1 MKDEGS
7 GIREQGTVVKGQGSG
22 GWLAGTALILVAAAV
37 AVGPQLVRGNSCGHD
52 FDFHLLSWLDAQ
64 RSWRLGIAYPHWTAS
79 ANYGAGEPRFVF
91 YPPLTWMA
99 GAALG
104 FVLPWQLVPI
114 ALTFLMLAGTGLA
127 TRALARQFMDDGA
140 ATLAGCAA
148 LFSSY
153 ALFTAYERSAF
164 GELTGGMWIALLL
177 LFALRDDSGAASGS
191 RVRGAFTG
199 AFNAAFNRSA
209 AMLALVVAGA
219 WLSNAPLGVM
229 ASYLLATVAALA
241 AVTARSWA
249 PVLRAV
255 VAAVLGIGLAAFF
268 LIPADREQ
276 GWAALQLAAADPGE
290 KIENSWM
297 FARHADPSLA
307 FHDQVL
313 EHASIAA
320 AAMLGV
326 ALISVLVCAMRR
338 RLPGTRAWWI
348 PLAVIPVGVLVLQL
362 PVSLPLWNA
371 LPKLRFLQFP
381 WRWLVVAEAPMGG
394 FLAAAIWPVRQ
405 WARTALAAGCCA
417 LFLAMTWISASA
429 YFQVCDEDD
438 AVAGML
444 TTYRSGVGFEGTD
457 EYAPP
462 GADNSMVAMGLPG
475 ACLVSDPF
483 VTLGESSGEADSA
496 PVWDYP
502 QRSCDEAFP
511 PSPVRAQHGAEH
523 FEVLAVSDHAG
534 YWIVRVRRYPAWQVR
549 VNGRPVGMMSQR
561 EDGLMAV
568 PVPAGPVRL
577 TVDWGTTPDVIAG
590 RWVSGIAALLV
601 TALWWSKR
609 LRFHRGLS

>member
-1 MKDEGS
+1 MNDEGAGGRDRS
-7 GIREQGTVVKGQGSG
+7 GVIETV
-22 GWLAGTALILVAAAV
+22 LILLAATVAV
-37 AVGPQLVRGNSCGHD
+37 APQLVRGNSCGHD
-52 FDFHLLSWLDAQ
+52 FDFHLLSWFDAQ
-64 RSWRLGIAYPHWTAS
+64 RSWRLGIPYPHWTAS

-104 FVLPWQLVPI
+104 FVMPWQLVPI
-114 ALTFLMLAGTGLA
+114 VLTFLMLAGTGLA
-127 TRALARQFMDDGA
+127 TRALAKQFMSSGA

-177 LFALRDDSGAASGS
+177 LCALREISAGNAGGQSPLALTFN
-191 RVRGAFTG
+191 R
-199 AFNAAFNRSA
+199 AFNGST
-209 AMLALVVAGA
+209 AMLALVLAGA

-229 ASYLLATVAALA
+229 ASYLLAAVSIVAAI
-241 AVTARSWA
+241 TARSWA
-249 PVLRAV
+249 PMLRGVIAS
-255 VAAVLGIGLAAFF
+255 ALGMGLAAFF
-268 LIPADREQ
+268 LLPADREQ
-276 GWAALQLAAADPGE
+276 PWAALQLAAADPGE

-313 EHASIAA
+313 HHASIAA

-326 ALISVLVCAMRR
+326 GLISLLLCALRK
-338 RLPGTRAWWI
+338 RLPGPRSWWI
-348 PLAVIPVGVLVLQL
+348 PLAIIPVVVLLLQFPL
-362 PVSLPLWNA
+362 SLPLWNA
-371 LPKLRFLQFP
+371 LPRVRFLQFP
-381 WRWLVVAEAPMGG
+381 WRWLVVVEAPMGV
-394 FLAAAIWPVRQ
+394 FLAAAIWPTRQ
-405 WARTALAAGCCA
+405 RARTALAACCCVAFVA
-417 LFLAMTWISASA
+417 LTWVSASA

-438 AVAGML
+438 AVVGMQ
-444 TTYRSGVGFEGTD
+444 TAYRSGMGFEGTD

-475 ACLVSDPF
+475 ACLVTDPST
-483 VTLGESSGEADSA
+483 VLGESSGQDDSA

-511 PSPVRAQHGAEH
+511 ASPVRALRGAEH

-534 YWIVRVRRYPAWQVR
+534 YWILRVRTYPEWQVR
-549 VNGRPVGMMSQR
+549 VNGRPVGAMPRR

-568 PVPAGPVRL
+568 PVPAGPVLL
-577 TVDWGTTPDVIAG
+577 TVDWTTTPDVVAG
-590 RWVSGIAALLV
+590 RWISALAAVLI
-601 TALWWSKR
+601 TALWWLERRR
-609 LRFHRGLS
+609 LHRGLS

>member
-1 MKDEGS
+1 MNHEGP
-7 GIREQGTVVKGQGSG
+7 GVRNRTGVV
-22 GWLAGTALILVAAAV
+22 GTALILVAAAV
-37 AVGPQLVRGNSCGHD
+37 AVAPQLVRGNSCGHD

-104 FVLPWQLVPI
+104 FVMPWQLVPI
-114 ALTFLMLAGTGLA
+114 MLTFLMLAGTGLA
-127 TRALARQFMDDGA
+127 TRALAHQVLARQFINSGA

-177 LFALRDDSGAASGS
+177 LFALRVSVGDAGGKSPLARTFDRAFDGS
-191 RVRGAFTG
+191 T
-199 AFNAAFNRSA
+199 
-209 AMLALVVAGA
+209 AMLALVLAGA

-229 ASYLLATVAALA
+229 ASYLLAAVSIVAAS
-241 AVTARSWA
+241 TARSWA
-249 PVLRAV
+249 PLLRGVIASGV
-255 VAAVLGIGLAAFF
+255 GMGLAAFF
-268 LIPADREQ
+268 LLPADREQ

-297 FARHADPSLA
+297 FARHADPALA

-313 EHASIAA
+313 QHASIAA

-326 ALISVLVCAMRR
+326 ALISLLVCALRK
-338 RLPGTRAWWI
+338 RLPGGRCWWI
-348 PLAVIPVGVLVLQL
+348 PLAFIPLMVLLLQL
-362 PVSLPLWNA
+362 PISLPLWNA

-381 WRWLVVAEAPMGG
+381 WRWLVVAEAPMGV
-394 FLAAAIWPVRQ
+394 FLAAAIWPRRQ
-405 WARTALAAGCCA
+405 GARTALAACCCVVFVA
-417 LFLAMTWISASA
+417 LTWTSASA

-438 AVAGML
+438 AVVGML
-444 TTYRSGVGFEGTD
+444 TTYRTGVGFEGTD

-462 GADNSMVAMGLPG
+462 STDNSMVAMGLPG
-475 ACLVSDPF
+475 ACLVTDPE
-483 VTLGESSGEADSA
+483 VVLGESSGQDDSA

-502 QRSCDEAFP
+502 QRSCDEAYP
-511 PSPVRAQHGAEH
+511 PSPVRAKNGAEH

-534 YWIVRVRRYPAWQVR
+534 YWILRVRTYPAWQVR
-549 VNGRPVGMMSQR
+549 VNGHPVGAMPRR

-568 PVPAGPVRL
+568 PVPAGPVLL
-577 TVDWGTTPDVIAG
+577 TVDWTTTPDVVAG
-590 RWVSGIAALLV
+590 RWLSALAAALV
-601 TALWWSKR
+601 TALWWVERRR
-609 LRFHRGLS
+609 LHRGLIS

>member
-1 MKDEGS
+1 
-7 GIREQGTVVKGQGSG
+7 VVG
-22 GWLAGTALILVAAAV
+22 AALILVAAAV
-37 AVGPQLVRGNSCGHD
+37 AVGPQFVRGNSCGHD

-64 RSWRLGIAYPHWTAS
+64 RSWRLGIPYPHWTAS

-114 ALTFLMLAGTGLA
+114 VLTFLMLAGAGLA
-127 TRALARQFMDDGA
+127 TRALARQFMDESA

-177 LFALRDDSGAASGS
+177 LFALRHVGS
-191 RVRGAFTG
+191 SSVRGLTLASE
-199 AFNAAFNRSA
+199 FNRSTA
-209 AMLALVVAGA
+209 ALSLVVAGA
-219 WLSNAPLGVM
+219 WLSNAPLGLM
-229 ASYLLATVAALA
+229 TSDLLAVVALVAA
-241 AVTARSWA
+241 VSARSWA
-249 PVLRAV
+249 PLLRGVTAS
-255 VAAVLGIGLAAFF
+255 VLGMGLAAFF
-268 LIPADREQ
+268 LLPAEREQ

-290 KIENSWM
+290 RIENSWM
-297 FARHADPSLA
+297 FARHADPALA

-313 EHASIAA
+313 HHASIAA

-326 ALISVLVCAMRR
+326 ALISLLVCALRK
-338 RLPGTRAWWI
+338 RLPGPRSWWI
-348 PLAVIPVGVLVLQL
+348 PLAIIPVVVLLLQL

-381 WRWLVVAEAPMGG
+381 WRWLVVAEAPMGV
-394 FLAAAIWPVRQ
+394 FLAAAIWPRRQ
-405 WARTALAAGCCA
+405 GARTALAVCCCVAFVA
-417 LFLAMTWISASA
+417 LTWTSASA
-429 YFQVCDEDD
+429 YFQICDEDD
-438 AVAGML
+438 AVVGML

-475 ACLVSDPF
+475 ACLVSDPS
-483 VTLGESSGEADSA
+483 VVLGESSGQDDST
-496 PVWDYP
+496 PVWDYA

-511 PSPVRAQHGAEH
+511 PSPVRVLHGAEH

-534 YWIVRVRRYPAWQVR
+534 YWIVRVRSYPAWQVR
-549 VNGRPVGMMSQR
+549 VNGHPVGAMPQR

-568 PVPAGPVRL
+568 PVPTGPVLL
-577 TVDWGTTPDVIAG
+577 TVDWTTTPDVVAG
-590 RWVSGIAALLV
+590 RWISLLAAALI
-601 TALWWSKR
+601 TALWWLERRR
-609 LRFHRGLS
+609 LNRELS

>member
-1 MKDEGS
+1 
-7 GIREQGTVVKGQGSG
+7 
-22 GWLAGTALILVAAAV
+22 VAAAV

-127 TRALARQFMDDGA
+127 TRALARQCMDDGA

-177 LFALRDDSGAASGS
+177 LFALRDDSGAGRTSAARSP
-191 RVRGAFTG
+191 FTG
-199 AFNAAFNRSA
+199 AFTPAFNKSA

-229 ASYLLATVAALA
+229 ASYLLAAVAIAA

-249 PVLRAV
+249 PVLRSV
-255 VAAVLGIGLAAFF
+255 VGAVLGMGLAAFF

-297 FARHADPSLA
+297 FARHTDPSLA
-307 FHDQVL
+307 FHDLVL
-313 EHASIAA
+313 QHASIAA
-320 AAMLGV
+320 AAVLGI
-326 ALISVLVCAMRR
+326 ALIGLLICALRG
-338 RLPGTRAWWI
+338 RLPGRRVWWI
-348 PLAVIPVGVLVLQL
+348 PLAVIPVFVLILQL
-362 PVSLPLWNA
+362 PVSSPLWNT

-381 WRWLVVAEAPMGG
+381 WRWLVVAEAPMGV
-394 FLAAAIWPVRQ
+394 FLAAAIWPARKR
-405 WARTALAAGCCA
+405 ARTALAACLCA
-417 LFLAMTWISASA
+417 LFLAATWISASA

-438 AVAGML
+438 AVVGML

-475 ACLVSDPF
+475 ACLVSDPS
-483 VTLGESSGEADSA
+483 VVLGETSGQEDSA

-511 PSPVRAQHGAEH
+511 PSPVRALRGAEH

-534 YWIVRVRRYPAWQVR
+534 YWIVRVRQYPAWQVR
-549 VNGRPVGMMSQR
+549 VNGRPVGTMPHR

-577 TVDWGTTPDVIAG
+577 TVDWGPKPDVIAG
-590 RWVSGIAALLV
+590 RWVSGIAAVLV
-601 TALWWSKR
+601 TALWCSKR
-609 LRFHRGLS
+609 LKLHRGLS

>member
-1 MKDEGS
+1 MNDQGS
-7 GIREQGTVVKGQGSG
+7 GIRGQGSG
-22 GWLAGTALILVAAAV
+22 FPDRSGVVGAALILVAAAV
-37 AVGPQLVRGNSCGHD
+37 AVGPQFVRGNSCGHD

-64 RSWRLGIAYPHWTAS
+64 RSWRLGIPYPHWTAS

-114 ALTFLMLAGTGLA
+114 VLTFLMLAGAGLA
-127 TRALARQFMDDGA
+127 TRALARQFMDESA

-177 LFALRDDSGAASGS
+177 LLALRHVGS
-191 RVRGAFTG
+191 SSVRGLTLAS
-199 AFNAAFNRSA
+199 AFNRSTA
-209 AMLALVVAGA
+209 ALSLVVAGA
-219 WLSNAPLGVM
+219 WLSNAPLGLM
-229 ASYLLATVAALA
+229 TSDLLAVVALVAA
-241 AVTARSWA
+241 VSARSWA
-249 PVLRAV
+249 PLLRGVTAS
-255 VAAVLGIGLAAFF
+255 VLGMGLATFF
-268 LIPADREQ
+268 LLPAEREQ

-290 KIENSWM
+290 RIENSWM
-297 FARHADPSLA
+297 FARHADPALA

-313 EHASIAA
+313 HHASIAA

-326 ALISVLVCAMRR
+326 ALISLLVCALRK
-338 RLPGTRAWWI
+338 RLPGPRSWWI
-348 PLAVIPVGVLVLQL
+348 PLAIIPVVVLLLQL

-381 WRWLVVAEAPMGG
+381 WRWLVVAEAPMGV
-394 FLAAAIWPVRQ
+394 FLAAAIWPRRQ
-405 WARTALAAGCCA
+405 GARTALAVCCCVAFVA
-417 LFLAMTWISASA
+417 LTWTSASA
-429 YFQVCDEDD
+429 YFQICDEDD
-438 AVAGML
+438 AVVGML

-475 ACLVSDPF
+475 ACLVSDPSA
-483 VTLGESSGEADSA
+483 VLGESSGQDDST
-496 PVWDYP
+496 PVWDYA

-511 PSPVRAQHGAEH
+511 PSPVRVLHGAEH

-534 YWIVRVRRYPAWQVR
+534 YWIVRVRSYPAWQVR
-549 VNGRPVGMMSQR
+549 VNGHPVGAMPQR

-568 PVPAGPVRL
+568 PVPTGPVLL
-577 TVDWGTTPDVIAG
+577 TVDWTTTPDVVAG
-590 RWVSGIAALLV
+590 RWISLLAAALI
-601 TALWWSKR
+601 TALWWLERRR
-609 LRFHRGLS
+609 LNRELS